1 MTASASS
8 VARGPGLAGV
18 LALAFAF
25 GLAGVLAVIFAFG
38 LAACSGP
45 ARQSDLVAAED
56 AEHGGDFEAAL
67 VAYDRAQ
74 ARCTPAPA
82 APDRRRREACADAHL
97 QRAELLER
105 MGRIEDAAA
114 AYERAADALAGDPE
128 TAATAT
134 YRAGRLRLDLGQD
147 VRAYTLLWRTVT
159 HFPDQAHA
167 SDALRLVVLDGR
179 RRNPGQLYEELG
191 KLVTPLAHTGV
202 ADAVLR
208 AMADLAEHDLG
219 QPRVALA
226 MFDKI
231 IKDYPQSGLRD
242 DAWWH
247 GARLAR
253 SLGDPA
259 GAAQRLRALLDT
271 REVSFMVGSYFS
283 VWLDDAQLALGRI
296 LRDDLGDV
304 TGAVAAF
311 ARLARDYPDSVLIDD
326 ARWEIARTWAAAG
339 DDARACAALDRLGR
353 AHPDSRYEIAEAP
366 ALRRA
371 HGCATPSR

>member
-1 MTASASS
+1 MNARVPGAIAIA
-8 VARGPGLAGV
+8 VAIGLTV
-18 LALAFAF
+18 
-25 GLAGVLAVIFAFG
+25 G

-56 AEHGGDFEAAL
+56 AEHSGDFEAAL
-67 VAYDRAQ
+67 AEYERAQ
-74 ARCTPAPA
+74 ARCTTA
-82 APDRRRREACADAHL
+82 ATAATASPSRRGREACADAHL

-114 AYERAADALAGDPE
+114 AYERAAEVLAGNPE
-128 TAATAT
+128 AAATAT

-147 VRAYTLLWRTVT
+147 QRAYTLLWRTVT
-159 HFPDQAHA
+159 NYPDQAHA
-167 SDALRLVVLDGR
+167 ADALRLVVLDGR

-191 KLVTPLAHTGV
+191 KLVTPLAHTDV
-202 ADAVLR
+202 ADSLLR
-208 AMADLAEHDLG
+208 AMAELAEHELG
-219 QPRVALA
+219 QPRVALS
-226 MFDKI
+226 MLDKI
-231 IKDYPQSGLRD
+231 IKDYPRSGLRD

-253 SLGDPA
+253 ALGDAA
-259 GAAQRLRALLDT
+259 GAVQRLRALLGT
-271 REVSFMVGSYFS
+271 RQVSFMVGSYFS

-311 ARLARDYPDSVLIDD
+311 ARLPEDYPDSVLIDD

-339 DDARACAALDRLGR
+339 DAARACAALDRLGR
-353 AHPDSRYEIAEAP
+353 AHPESRYELTDAP

-371 HGCATPSR
+371 HGCTTPGR

>member
-1 MTASASS
+1 MRACASS
-8 VARGPGLAGV
+8 VARAPRLAVVAIGPV
-18 LALAFAF
+18 V
-25 GLAGVLAVIFAFG
+25 VLAVLAVGLAVG

-45 ARQSDLVAAED
+45 ARQADLAAAEE
-56 AEHGGDFEAAL
+56 AEHGGDFEDAL
-67 VAYDRAQ
+67 AAYDKAQ

-82 APDRRRREACADAHL
+82 SPDRRQREACAGAHL

-105 MGRIEDAAA
+105 MGRTEDAAA
-114 AYERAADALAGDPE
+114 AYERAAEALARDPE
-128 TAATAT
+128 AAATAT

-147 VRAYTLLWRTVT
+147 QRAYTLLWRTVT
-159 HFPDQAHA
+159 DFPDQGAA
-167 SDALRLVVLDGR
+167 SDALHLVVVDGR
-179 RRNPGQLYEELG
+179 RRNAGQLYEELG

-202 ADAVLR
+202 ADSALF
-208 AMADLAEHDLG
+208 AMADLAEHELG

-231 IKDYPQSGLRD
+231 AKDYPQSGLRD

-259 GAAQRLRALLDT
+259 GAVRRLRALLAT

-283 VWLDDAQLALGRI
+283 VWLDDAQLELGRI

-304 TGAVAAF
+304 AGAVAAF
-311 ARLARDYPDSVLIDD
+311 ARLPRDYPDSVLIDD
-326 ARWEIARTWAAAG
+326 ALWEIAKTWAAAG
-339 DDARACAALDRLGR
+339 DDARTCEALDRLGR
-353 AHPDSRYEIAEAP
+353 EYPDSRYEIADAP

>member
-1 MTASASS
+1 MKARASS
-8 VARGPGLAGV
+8 VALA
-18 LALAFAF
+18 
-25 GLAGVLAVIFAFG
+25 AVAVG

-45 ARQSDLVAAED
+45 ARPSDLVAAEQ

-67 VAYDRAQ
+67 AEYDQAQ
-74 ARCTPAPA
+74 ARCTPASAPGAPA
-82 APDRRRREACADAHL
+82 ARPSRRRREACAGAHL

-105 MGRIEDAAA
+105 MGRVEEAAD
-114 AYERAADALAGDPE
+114 AYERTAEVLAGDLE

-147 VRAYTLLWRTVT
+147 ERAYTLLWRTVT
-159 HFPDQAHA
+159 HYPDQAHA

-179 RRNPGQLYEELG
+179 RRNAAQLYEELG

-202 ADAVLR
+202 ADSLLR
-208 AMADLAEHDLG
+208 AMADLAEHELG
-219 QPRVALA
+219 QPRVALS
-226 MFDKI
+226 MLDKI

-253 SLGDPA
+253 ALGDAA
-259 GAAQRLRALLDT
+259 GAVQRLRALLAT
-271 REVSFMVGSYFS
+271 RQVSFMVGSYFS

-304 TGAVAAF
+304 RGAVAAF
-311 ARLARDYPDSVLIDD
+311 ARLPEDYPDSVLIDD
-326 ARWEIARTWAAAG
+326 ARWEIAKSWAAAG

-353 AHPDSRYEIAEAP
+353 AHPDSRYEIADAP
-366 ALRRA
+366 ALRRT